1 MAASAKPNIFL
12 RRPVLSA
19 VISIIITLV
28 GALALKALPIAQYPE
43 LVPPTVNVTVSYPG
57 ASAETIAGTVLAP
70 LEVNINGVEGMLYMS
85 STAASGSGSGSINVY
100 FALGTN
106 PDMALV
112 NVNNKVNLA
121 QTLLPETVR
130 RQGVSVVKRS
140 PSMLQAFAFLSPDG
154 RYSETYIHNWMNI
167 NVVDELKRIPGV
179 GDCSVFGQQDYSMR
193 IWLYP
198 DKMAKYGITANDIS
212 AAINEQSS
220 QFAPGRLGDNP
231 LVPGTDLSWQI
242 DTLGRLLTPEQFG
255 NIIIRTGPDSAM
267 LRLKDVARIELGG
280 KDYSVTS
287 TYIGAVSRMGA
298 VYLLPG
304 ANAIDTGNRV
314 TKRLAEICENLPDGL
329 VMRLVVD
336 TNDFVMESIVE
347 VIHTL
352 FEAIILVVIVVFIF
366 LQNWRATLI
375 PCIAVPVSIIGT
387 FAGMYALGYTI
398 NTLTLFGLVLAIGIV
413 VDDAIVVLENVERIM
428 STEHLPPKE
437 ATAKAMNEVTAPV
450 IAIVLVLCAVF
461 IPVSF
466 MGGLAGQMYKQFA
479 ITISVSVVLSG
490 IVALT
495 LTPSLCMLLLK
506 PHTHNHVPAKAFI
519 YFNNFFS
526 KVTHGYL
533 RCVRFIK
540 NNALRTM
547 VLFGA
552 MIACIVW
559 LNKVIPTG
567 LVPNEDQ
574 GYTIGM
580 AILPDGASLERTQR
594 VSKVITQYAGNLPGV
609 AATACINGIDITTI
623 SVKSNYVTF
632 FTTLE
637 PWSKRKE
644 PGMSDQDVTQKTMAL
659 NMMQP
664 EAIVINFSPPPIQGM
679 STTGGFEGYIQMR
692 GAGSLYDLEK
702 TANNFIQEVNAK
714 NPDGSRKYPA
724 IGMVRSLFSTS
735 APQLYAN
742 LDRERCKDMGISIS
756 DVFSS
761 MGAAFGQ
768 TYVNDFNY
776 LGRTFQVRLQADPR
790 YRMLPDSLND
800 VYVRTN
806 AGNMVP
812 LSAVMSLERRTAPQ
826 VVERY
831 NAFPAAHIMGTPQEG
846 YSSGA
851 ALNQME
857 AAAKASLGD
866 DYSLGWVGSSLQE
879 KLASADTTLIFVL
892 ALVMVFLILAAQY
905 ESWSLPLAVLTAVP
919 FGVFGALAA
928 TWLRDLANDVYFQV
942 ALVTLIGLSSKNAIL
957 IVEFAV
963 ESWRGGRSLDVAAM
977 HASRLRFRPIVMT
990 SLAFILGVVPLAIST
1005 GAGANS
1011 RHAIGTAVIGG
1022 MLAATCIATL
1032 FVPFFFKAIMTLSLK
1047 LQGKTDPNAGS
1058 TAYDDDAEDLKW

>member
-12 RRPVLSA
+12 RRPVLSS
-19 VISIIITLV
+19 VISILITLV
-28 GALALKALPIAQYPE
+28 GALALKALPIAQYPN
-43 LVPPTVNVTVSYPG
+43 LVPPTINIQVSYPG
-57 ASAETIAGTVLAP
+57 ASAETIASTVLAP
-70 LEVNINGVEGMLYMS
+70 LEVNINGVEGMLYMA

-100 FALGTN
+100 FSLAIN

-140 PSMLQAFAFLSPDG
+140 PSMLQAFSFMSPDG
-154 RYSETYIHNWMNI
+154 RYDATYIHNWMNI
-167 NVVDELKRIPGV
+167 NVVDELKRVEGV
-179 GDCSVFGQQDYSMR
+179 GDCSVFGAMDYSMR

-198 DKMAKYGITANDIS
+198 DKMAKYGITVTDIS
-212 AAINEQSS
+212 SAINEQSS
-220 QFAPGRLGDNP
+220 QFAPGRLGDSP
-231 LVPGTDLSWQI
+231 LLEGTELSWQI

-255 NIIIRTGPDSAM
+255 EIILRTEEDSAM

-280 KDYSVTS
+280 KDYSVNS
-287 TYIGAVSRMGA
+287 TYNGVVARMGA

-304 ANAIDTGNRV
+304 ANAIETGNRV
-314 TKRLAEICENLPDGL
+314 TKRLNEIAATLPDG
-329 VMRLVVD
+329 MTFELVVD
-336 TNDFVMESIVE
+336 TNDFVMESIIE

-352 FEAIILVVIVVFIF
+352 FEAIGLVFIVVFVF

-387 FAGMYALGYTI
+387 FAGMYALGYSI

-428 STEHLPPKE
+428 TSEHLPPRE

-461 IPVSF
+461 VPVSF

-506 PHTHNHVPAKAFI
+506 SHSHDYVPPKAFI
-519 YFNNFFS
+519 QFNFFFTRI
-526 KVTHGYL
+526 THSYL
-533 RCVRFIK
+533 RAVRFIK
-540 NNALRTM
+540 DGPVRSL
-547 VLFGA
+547 VLFGC
-552 MIACIVW
+552 MIVALLY
-559 LNKVIPTG
+559 LNKIIPTG
-567 LVPNEDQ
+567 LVPSEDQ

-580 AILPDGASLERTQR
+580 AILPDGASMNRTTAVSEVTSNYLQPLEA
-594 VSKVITQYAGNLPGV
+594 VKAV
-609 AATACINGIDITTI
+609 ACINGLDITTI
-623 SVKSNYVTF
+623 SVKSNYITF
-632 FTTLE
+632 FTSLK
-637 PWSKRKE
+637 PWSERKD
-644 PGMSDQDVTQKTMAL
+644 PSLSDAAVTQKAMAL

-664 EAIVINFSPPPIQGM
+664 EAVVLNFSPPPIQGM

-692 GAGSLYDLEK
+692 GTGNLNDLEDM
-702 TANNFIQEVNAK
+702 ANRVIAEAASKNA
-714 NPDGSRKYPA
+714 DGTPKYPA
-724 IGMVRSLFSTS
+724 IGLVRNLFSTS

-742 LDRERCKDMGISIS
+742 LDRERCKDMGILIS
-756 DVFSS
+756 DVFAA
-761 MGAAFGQ
+761 MGGTFGQ

-776 LGRTFQVRLQADPR
+776 LGRTFQVRLQADPP
-790 YRMLPDSLND
+790 YRMLSDSLHD
-800 VYVRTN
+800 IFVRTN
-806 AGNMVP
+806 KGEMVP
-812 LSAVMSLERRTAPQ
+812 LSAVMTLERRTAPQ

-831 NAFPAAHIMGTPQEG
+831 NAFPAAHIMGVPNEG
-846 YSSGA
+846 FASGD

-857 AAAKASLGD
+857 SAAKAVLSS

-879 KLASADTTLIFVL
+879 KMASSDTTMIFVL

-919 FGVFGALAA
+919 FGVFGAFAA
-928 TWLRDLANDVYFQV
+928 TWMRDLSNDVYFQV
-942 ALVTLIGLSSKNAIL
+942 ALVTLIGLASKNAIL

-963 ESWRGGRSLDVAAM
+963 ESWRGGRSLDAAAM

-1032 FVPFFFKAIMTLSLK
+1032 FIPFFFKAIMTISLK
-1047 LQGKTDPNAGS
+1047 LQGKTDPNEGNIV
-1058 TAYDDDAEDLKW
+1058 YDDE

>member
-1 MAASAKPNIFL
+1 MAASVKPNLFL

-19 VISIIITLV
+19 VISIVITLV
-28 GALALKALPIAQYPE
+28 GALALKALPIAQYPD
-43 LVPPTVNVTVSYPG
+43 LVPPTVNIQASYPG
-57 ASAETIAGTVLAP
+57 ASAETIASTVLAP

-121 QTLLPETVR
+121 QTLLPESVR
-130 RQGVSVVKRS
+130 RQGISVVKRS
-140 PSMLQAFAFLSPDG
+140 PSMLQAFSFLSPDG
-154 RYSETYIHNWMNI
+154 RYDATYIHNWMNI
-167 NVVDELKRIPGV
+167 NVVDELKRIEGV
-179 GDCSVFGQQDYSMR
+179 GDCSVFGSMDYSMR

-198 DKMAKYGITANDIS
+198 DKLAKYKLAPQEIAN
-212 AAINEQSS
+212 AINEQSS

-231 LVPGTDLSWQI
+231 VLKDTELSWQI

-255 NIIIRTGPDSAM
+255 EIIIRTGDDSAM
-267 LRLKDVARIELGG
+267 LRLKDVARIELGA
-280 KDYSVTS
+280 KDYSVSS
-287 TYIGAVSRMGA
+287 TYNGSVARMGA

-304 ANAIDTGNRV
+304 ANAIATGERV
-314 TKRLAEICENLPDGL
+314 KKRLAEICETLPDGL
-329 VMRLVVD
+329 QYMQVVD
-336 TNDFVMESIVE
+336 TNDFVMESIKE

-352 FEAIILVVIVVFIF
+352 FEAIGLVFIVVFVF

-387 FAGMYALGYTI
+387 FAGMYALGYSI

-428 STEHLPPKE
+428 TTEHLPPKE

-490 IVALT
+490 VVALT
-495 LTPSLCMLLLK
+495 LTPTLCMLLLK
-506 PHTHNHVPAKAFI
+506 PHDHNYVPSKGFA
-519 YFNNFFS
+519 YFNILFEKMTN
-526 KVTHGYL
+526 GYL
-533 RCVRFIK
+533 HAVKFIK
-540 NNALRTM
+540 DSALRSM
-547 VLFGA
+547 ILFGLL
-552 MIACIVW
+552 IWGIFW
-559 LNKVIPTG
+559 FNKVIPTG

-580 AILPDGASLERTQR
+580 SILPDGASIARTETMGHV
-594 VSKVITQYAGNLPGV
+594 VSNYLMGLPGV
-609 AATACINGIDITTI
+609 AAAACIHGIDITTI
-623 SVKSNYVTF
+623 SVKSNYMTF
-632 FTTLE
+632 FTTLD
-637 PWSKRKE
+637 PWSKR
-644 PGMSDQDVTQKTMAL
+644 QDKSLADTAITQKAMAL
-659 NMMQP
+659 NFMQP
-664 EAIVINFSPPPIQGM
+664 EAIVLNFSPPPIQGM
-679 STTGGFEGYIQMR
+679 STTGGFEGYLQMR
-692 GAGSLYDLEK
+692 GAGSLYDLEAM
-702 TANNFIQEVNAK
+702 ANKVIQEAMSR
-714 NPDGSRKYPA
+714 NPDGSPKYPA
-724 IGMVRSLFSTS
+724 IGMVRNLFSTS
-735 APQLYAN
+735 APQLFAN
-742 LDRERCKDMGISIS
+742 LDRERCKAMGIPIS
-756 DVFSS
+756 DVFSA
-761 MGAAFGQ
+761 MGATFGQ

-776 LGRTFQVRLQADPR
+776 LGRTFQVRMQADVN
-790 YRMLPDSLND
+790 YRMLADSLHD
-800 VYVRTN
+800 VFVKTQQ
-806 AGNMVP
+806 GEMVP
-812 LSAVMSLERRTAPQ
+812 LSAILTLERRTAPQ

-831 NAFPAAHIMGTPQEG
+831 NAFPAAHIMGTPQAG
-846 YSSGA
+846 FASGD

-857 AAAKASLGD
+857 AAAKAVLPTD
-866 DYSLGWVGSSLQE
+866 FSLGWVGSSLQE
-879 KLASADTTLIFVL
+879 KMASADTTLIFGL
-892 ALVMVFLILAAQY
+892 ALLMVFLILAAQY

-919 FGVFGALAA
+919 FGVFGALLA
-928 TWLRDLANDVYFQV
+928 TWGRDLSNDVYFQV
-942 ALVTLIGLSSKNAIL
+942 ALITLIGLASKNAIL

-963 ESWRGGRSLDVAAM
+963 ESWRGGRSLDSAAM
-977 HASRLRFRPIVMT
+977 HASKLRFRPIIMT

-1032 FVPFFFKAIMTLSLK
+1032 FIPFFFKAIMSISLK
-1047 LQGKTDPNAGS
+1047 LQGKKDPNANNKF
-1058 TAYDDDAEDLKW
+1058 DDDI